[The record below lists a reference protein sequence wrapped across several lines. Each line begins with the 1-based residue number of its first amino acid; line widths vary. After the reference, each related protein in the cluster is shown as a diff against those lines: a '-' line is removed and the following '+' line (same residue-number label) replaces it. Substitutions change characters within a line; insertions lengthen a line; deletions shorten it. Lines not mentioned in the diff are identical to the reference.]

1 MRKAVFPI
9 PTKKGVKSHPVAMY
23 KAQRV
28 WYGQANSV
36 TERSG
41 SVEMALLNSVHVDQ
55 FQVSAYW
62 AKLDNDLICTE
73 VGNG

>member
-1 MRKAVFPI
+1 MFPI
-9 PTKKGVKSHPVAMY
+9 PTKKGVKSHPVGMY

-28 WYGQANSV
+28 WCCQENSV

-41 SVEMALLNSVHVDQ
+41 TVEMALLNSFHVDQ

-62 AKLDNDLICTE
+62 AKLDNDLIYTE
-73 VGNG
+73 VGIG